1 MTTVEEILCKAK
13 DIADAA
19 GKKTGELV
27 SFTKLKLEAAETART
42 IELKMEKIGR
52 IVYESHISG
61 EDCSAALEA
70 LFADVTELEEKADD
84 LAEKIAELR
93 RSKPCASCGKNNRS
107 DAAFCQ
113 NCGEKL

>member
-19 GKKTGELV
+19 GKKTGELM
-27 SFTKLKLEAAETART
+27 SLTKLKFEAAETART

-61 EDCSAALEA
+61 ENCDAALET
-70 LFADVTELEEKADD
+70 LFVDVAALEEKADD
-84 LAEKIAELR
+84 LADRIAELR
-93 RSKPCASCGKNNRS
+93 RTKTCASCGKNNRA

>member
-1 MTTVEEILCKAK
+1 MTTFEEILCKAK

-19 GKKTGELV
+19 GKKTEELV
-27 SFTKLKLEAAETART
+27 SLTKLKMEMAETSRT

-52 IVYESHISG
+52 IVYESHVSG
-61 EDCSAALEA
+61 DDCSATLEA
-70 LFADVTELEEKADD
+70 LFADVAELEEKADD
-84 LAEKIAELR
+84 LADKIAELR
-93 RSKPCASCGKNNRS
+93 RAKVCVSCGRHNRN